1 MMHVN
6 NGVPVREYLG
16 NKKDFSLYA
25 LTKYLKSF
33 KEVKDVRVKIAEDF
47 GI

>member
-1 MMHVN
+1 
-6 NGVPVREYLG
+6 VPVKEYTGSKRDL
-16 NKKDFSLYA
+16 SLYS

-47 GI
+47 SIN